1 MEIFIEN
8 FMNSYVNFIDNI
20 LENTTKNHIIFLVG
34 VYILIS
40 IVIVIFRILRKW
52 QINIQ
57 IDNLA
62 NNAIEMTPEEFMK
75 MRNASFG
82 GRGRP
87 SYALTRNFAGVY
99 ILYNETKDMYY
110 VGQGKQVL
118 NRVNNH
124 FTGKGNGD
132 VYADYKY
139 GDIFSIKMIALKNS
153 RFKTLNE
160 LERHTIARYNAFSKG
175 YNKTRGNRN

>member
-1 MEIFIEN
+1 MY
-8 FMNSYVNFIDNI
+8 NSTDNY
-20 LENTTKNHIIFLVG
+20 IIFFILIIG
-34 VYILIS
+34 AYILLS
-40 IVIVIFRILRKW
+40 IGVIVFKTLKKW
-52 QINIQ
+52 KINKQ
-57 IDNLA
+57 IDDLA

-82 GRGRP
+82 GRGRR
-87 SYALTRNFAGVY
+87 SHALTRNFAGVY
-99 ILYNETKDMYY
+99 ILYNESKDMYY

-139 GDIFSIKMIALKNS
+139 GDIFYIKMIALENS
-153 RFKTLNE
+153 KFNSLNE
-160 LERHTIARYNAFSKG
+160 LERNTIARYNAFSKG